1 VYVDTRDSE
10 VRLADADDL
19 TRFSVVTD
27 DLEEL
32 AERVGQF
39 GYLDDGAAFVRSDWI
54 RDSGPR
60 TSEWSSALDKMLA
73 VAESSGWLTDGHV
86 QAHIVQPGLD
96 PA

>member
-1 VYVDTRDSE
+1 MYVDTRDSE

-54 RDSGPR
+54 RDSGPQ
-60 TSEWSSALDKMLA
+60 TSGWSAALDKMLTL
-73 VAESSGWLTDGHV
+73 AESSGWLTEGHV
-86 QAHIVQPGLD
+86 QAHIDQPSPD